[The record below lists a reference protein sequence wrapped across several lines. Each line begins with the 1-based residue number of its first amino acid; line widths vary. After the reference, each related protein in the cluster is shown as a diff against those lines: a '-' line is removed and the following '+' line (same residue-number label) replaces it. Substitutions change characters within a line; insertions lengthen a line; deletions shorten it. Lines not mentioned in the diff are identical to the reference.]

1 MFFLSRISSNTFF
14 RHFLGEIKIW
24 KSVNFWPNVR
34 TNLFGKI
41 PIFGFINFF
50 FLSSRVAFSLFR
62 ISSNTFSLYFFD
74 KIKRWRNCQFFYQTY
89 GLTPFGK
96 CQYFDLINFLF
107 LLFLKVFS
115 LSIISSNTFFCH
127 FFGWH
132 KNTEI
137 LPIYDQTD
145 VVTPLK
151 RFQFFDF
158 ITLSFLLSTKVFFL
172 SRVSS
177 NILCCHYLAEIK
189 ISKNLQFLTK
199 TME

>member
-1 MFFLSRISSNTFF
+1 MEKL
-14 RHFLGEIKIW
+14 
-24 KSVNFWPNVR
+24 
-34 TNLFGKI
+34 
-41 PIFGFINFF
+41 PI
-50 FLSSRVAFSLFR
+50 
-62 ISSNTFSLYFFD
+62 
-74 KIKRWRNCQFFYQTY
+74 FYQTY

-132 KNTEI
+132 KTMEI

-158 ITLSFLLSTKVFFL
+158 ITLLFLLSTKVFFL

-177 NILCCHYLAEIK
+177 NTLCCHYLAEIK
-189 ISKNLQFLTK
+189 ISKNLQFFDQNHGLTPLEK
-199 TME
+199 YQFVFFFKNLLFLLGTKVFSLSRILTNTFFRHFLAEIKI

>member
-1 MFFLSRISSNTFF
+1 MEKL
-14 RHFLGEIKIW
+14 
-24 KSVNFWPNVR
+24 
-34 TNLFGKI
+34 
-41 PIFGFINFF
+41 PI
-50 FLSSRVAFSLFR
+50 
-62 ISSNTFSLYFFD
+62 
-74 KIKRWRNCQFFYQTY
+74 FYQTY

-107 LLFLKVFS
+107 LLFLKMFS

-132 KNTEI
+132 KTMEI

-158 ITLSFLLSTKVFFL
+158 ITLLFLLSTKVFFL

-177 NILCCHYLAEIK
+177 NTLCSHYLAEIK
-189 ISKNLQFLTK
+189 ISKKFTIFDQNHGLTPLEKYQFVFFLRTCCFYWVRK
-199 TME
+199 CFLFLEYWQTHFFVIFWRK